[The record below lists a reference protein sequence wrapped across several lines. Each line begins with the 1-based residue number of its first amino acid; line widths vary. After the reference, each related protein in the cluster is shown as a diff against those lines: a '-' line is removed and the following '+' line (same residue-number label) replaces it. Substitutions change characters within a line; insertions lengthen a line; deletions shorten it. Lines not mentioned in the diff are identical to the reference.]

1 VELRNVFSGFK
12 RALCVL
18 AAIAAVP
25 FVSAGLTDVIFHIE
39 ATSNEGTAVYELTMD
54 DMGWQRSQDQ
64 WDFSSDQTVVVKA
77 ENGQT
82 VFTLSDVS
90 LFFRADPQINLSFSV
105 QAGNSD
111 TAFTI
116 SSALLSFPTINN
128 AQGQASSAFTVTDT
142 NNNGATLTGTN
153 GDGNGYNTFYNGYL
167 SNLFVGQ
174 IPSVTV
180 PAGTSSKSDS
190 ANYPAAGY
198 AAVGADVSDMSAQVK
213 FSLTAKDL
221 ASGTTQ
227 YEIVPEPSAL
237 VLLALGGLS
246 MIRRR
251 K

>member
-1 VELRNVFSGFK
+1 MELRKVLSGFK
-12 RALCVL
+12 KALCVFTV
-18 AAIAAVP
+18 IAAVP
-25 FVSAGLTDVIFHIE
+25 FAGAGLTDVIFSVTAE
-39 ATSNEGTAVYELTMD
+39 SDEGTAVYELTMD
-54 DMGWQRSQDQ
+54 GMGWQRTQDQ
-64 WDFSSDQTVVVKA
+64 WDWSSDEVIEVKA
-77 ENGQT
+77 DNGST
-82 VFTLSDVS
+82 IFTLSDVS

-116 SSALLSFPTINN
+116 ASALLSFPTINN

-142 NNNGATLTGTN
+142 NNNGATLTGGN

-174 IPSVTV
+174 IPSVVV
-180 PAGTSSKSDS
+180 PAGTSSRSDS
-190 ANYPAAGY
+190 ANYPANGY

-246 MIRRR
+246 MIRR